1 MKIILIAFPQKNCIS
16 YLNLVIK
23 IFRNT
28 DNQTEITVQFDEDT
42 VWLNQ
47 QQLSELFDRDI
58 TVISRPINNIFK
70 EQELEKKVGSA
81 KFAHATQHG
90 ALKGK
95 TQLKDT
101 EYYNLDVIISVG
113 YRINSKRGIQF
124 RHGATQHIKD

>member
-1 MKIILIAFPQKNCIS
+1 
-16 YLNLVIK
+16 
-23 IFRNT
+23 
-28 DNQTEITVQFDEDT
+28 
-42 VWLNQ
+42 
-47 QQLSELFDRDI
+47 
-58 TVISRPINNIFK
+58 
-70 EQELEKKVGSA
+70 VGSA

-124 RHGATQHIKD
+124 RHGVTQHIKD